1 VAVFF
6 IKSFRRTMTILAKG
20 SSIRTGGLFG
30 PSPTVSE
37 SLRHPLFGQLP
48 RVANDINSFFSAWK
62 QYDNKETLLCAET
75 SAPEKDINSLIA
87 PSPLQQS
94 AAWSHP

>member
-1 VAVFF
+1 M
-6 IKSFRRTMTILAKG
+6 KSFRRIRRTLTILAKG
-20 SSIRTGGLFG
+20 SSIRTGGGVFG

-37 SLRHPLFGQLP
+37 DAHSLY
-48 RVANDINSFFSAWK
+48 SFFSAWK
-62 QYDNKETLLCAET
+62 QCDNKETSLCAKT

-87 PSPLQQS
+87 SSPLQQS